1 MLTTL
6 LRSRIVSLKFTSIC
20 LLITLG
26 WSAIVP
32 PPIWEDLIPE
42 DDLEAF
48 QKLVLPASDTSKC
61 LKMCIEKGAVRI
73 AQHLIS
79 TIENPNQLDEAG
91 QGPMHYAVLHDQLLV
106 VESLLS
112 RSADVDLRTSTE
124 LRATPLM
131 FACSR
136 NHPKVFQLLIDRGA
150 DINAVD
156 AKGDPVANWAAYYG
170 NRIALSTL
178 VGRGVDLSIQTKHGD
193 AAEVLLRL
201 WHDPMDLSVFDGS
214 ILERPLSEQQK
225 ELFHA
230 ISQKQ
235 ASAVRIL
242 LDQGIDP
249 NTTDAYGSPLLHR
262 AVVSG
267 EVEILESLLKYDEL
281 QVDAFNRVG
290 QTALSLAARWEHP
303 QMVELLL
310 QAGANPNAA
319 GKRYQLTPL
328 IGSVIGRNLEITNS
342 LVEAGAS
349 IDHKDEIND
358 AAALHWAFFY
368 DNEAAVLALL
378 EAGADYRSPALGET
392 NSLLTL
398 TEKMGT
404 PQVQEKV
411 RQYEK
416 NREAMAGS
424 WALTEIQ
431 YIYSDTIYIVE
442 QPAGGIFMGSPERYM
457 IMYHPTQR
465 TRPAFK
471 DFSRPTCEE
480 LRTAFQHLVFNTGN
494 YHLTDSLMT
503 VSPDL
508 ARVPGF
514 EGAKQ
519 QYRYTIHEDQLSL
532 TLFDETYPNGK
543 KPEWYGKLQIRL
555 QFQQE

>member
-6 LRSRIVSLKFTSIC
+6 LRYGKVSLEYSCIS
-20 LLITLG
+20 LLMTIS
-26 WSAIVP
+26 WAAIVP
-32 PPIWEDLIPE
+32 PTIWEDLIPT

-48 QKLVLPASDTSKC
+48 QKLSLPAPDTAKC

-79 TIENPNQLDEAG
+79 NLENPNQLDKAG

-112 RSADVDLRTSTE
+112 RSAEVDLRTSTA
-124 LRATPLM
+124 LQATPLM

-136 NHPKVFQLLIDRGA
+136 NHPETFQLLIEHGA

-170 NRIALSTL
+170 NRAALSTL
-178 VGRGVDLSIQTKHGD
+178 VGRGVDLNIQTKHGD
-193 AAEVLLRL
+193 AADVLLRL
-201 WHDPMDLSVFDGS
+201 WHDPKDLNVFDGS
-214 ILERPLSEQQK
+214 ILEKLVSEKQK

-230 ISQKQ
+230 ISHKQ
-235 ASAVRIL
+235 ASEVRNL

-249 NTTDAYGSPLLHR
+249 NTTDAYGSPLLHQ
-262 AVVSG
+262 VVARG
-267 EVEILESLLKYDEL
+267 KVDMLELLLSYDEL
-281 QVDAFNRVG
+281 KIDAYNRVG
-290 QTALSLAARWEHP
+290 QTALSLAARWERGD
-303 QMVELLL
+303 MVELLL
-310 QAGANPNAA
+310 QAGAEPNAA
-319 GKRYQLTPL
+319 GERYQLTPL
-328 IGSVIGRNLEITNS
+328 IGSVIGRNLEITNI

-349 IDHKDEIND
+349 IDHKDKIND

-368 DNEAAVLALL
+368 GNEAAVMALL
-378 EAGADYRSPALGET
+378 EAGADYRTPALGNT
-392 NSLLTL
+392 NSLLSL
-398 TEKMGT
+398 TEEMGT
-404 PQVQEKV
+404 PQVKEKV
-411 RQYEK
+411 REYEK
-416 NREAMAGS
+416 NRDAIVGS
-424 WALTEIQ
+424 WTLTEIQ

-442 QPAGGIFMGSPERYM
+442 NPAGGIFMGNPERYL
-457 IMYHPTQR
+457 IMYHPTQQA
-465 TRPAFK
+465 RPVFKAF
-471 DFSRPTCEE
+471 SQPTCEE
-480 LRTAFQHLVFNTGN
+480 LRSAFQHLVFNTGK
-494 YHLTDSLMT
+494 YLLTDSLMT

-519 QYRYTIHEDQLSL
+519 LYRYSIQDKQLTL

-543 KPEWYGKLQIRL
+543 KPEWYGKLQIQL